1 MPRHSTHRKTHS
13 HAALCVDDGIARV
26 DEAPPQSV
34 PVLFRLERRALL
46 NDADDLL
53 ADLPAT
59 ARDRILA
66 ATPRDTVIGWGQL
79 EWAQEASVLE
89 DASRLLDEDDP
100 ATTPSTR

>member
-1 MPRHSTHRKTHS
+1 MRLPHN
-13 HAALCVDDGIARV
+13 
-26 DEAPPQSV
+26 
-34 PVLFRLERRALL
+34 LFRFSFDWNDERCYI
-46 NDADDLL
+46 DADDLL